1 MHFSSLGC
9 TANHF
14 PIAGCLTSESVGFLD
29 PDLKFI
35 IKITGYGIKL
45 EGI

>member
-1 MHFSSLGC
+1 MHFSFLEC

-14 PIAGCLTSESVGFLD
+14 PIAGCLDSESVGFLG

-35 IKITGYGIKL
+35 IKITGYGKKL